1 LAPASRSSWL
11 ILIGAILKFAVTWTP
26 KNIDLQTMGVIL
38 MIGGGI
44 GLIVSVLVMM
54 NRRRTRMSA
63 EVYEQRR
70 YIEPPP

>member
-1 LAPASRSSWL
+1 VSIGASVAL
-11 ILIGAILKFAVTWTP
+11 ILIGAILKFAVTWSP
-26 KNIDLQTMGVIL
+26 KNVDLQTMGVIL

-54 NRRRTRMSA
+54 SRRRNRMSA

>member
-1 LAPASRSSWL
+1 VSIGANVAL
-11 ILIGAILKFAVTWTP
+11 ILIGAILKFAVTWSP
-26 KNIDLQTMGVIL
+26 KNVDLQIIGVIL

-54 NRRRTRMSA
+54 SRRRSRMSA

-70 YIEPPP
+70 YTEPPP